1 MKMRAVAEII
11 DRFGGIEKFRHVKLH
26 VEGFMPLTLEKLP
39 IDGPNGGVLLSVC
52 HYFEQN
58 GDLMADPEIEFEIR
72 GEEWLPISFRQD
84 STGTNRI
91 VVQKVGTQVLANP
104 HILRDLQS
112 FCRVW
117 DKNIHDQGFMKAEQ
131 AKR

>member
-1 MKMRAVAEII
+1 
-11 DRFGGIEKFRHVKLH
+11 
-26 VEGFMPLTLEKLP
+26 MPLTLEKLP
-39 IDGPNGGVLLSVC
+39 INGPNDGVLISVC

-58 GDLMADPEIEFEIR
+58 GDLMADPEIEFEVR
-72 GEEWLPISFRQD
+72 GEEWLPISFRQG

-104 HILRDLQS
+104 HILRDLTS

-117 DKNIHDQGFMKAEQ
+117 DRNIRDQGFTKAEPPT
-131 AKR
+131 RYGDTSLGPSN